1 VAKHLAELDNEVYVV
16 SRRMS
21 QKQPKYEKI
30 DGFHV
35 YRIYRGIVA
44 PLPFSKYEQPEAGK
58 KQALKARF
66 YEKYLFT
73 LLPFYA
79 SLFAAHLIKKHDLE
93 IIVERETSFGAGGL
107 ASVICRKPL
116 VLEIIGPRYS
126 KLSFNKAE
134 EILAYTETMIH
145 ESPIPQKVTFVD
157 AAADT
162 ELFRPDADQRAIV
175 RSQYGF
181 SSDVV
186 IGYVG
191 MFAGWHG
198 VEELIEASVDVVR
211 HTPNVKFLMVGPYF
225 EKVKEQVER
234 TPFKDSFIFTGPVP
248 HEKVP
253 AFINAMDITVA
264 PYNPSK
270 SPLRSEY
277 GIGSPLKVFEYMACG
292 KPVIATSVEPILRI
306 INHMENG
313 ILVPPGDSKALA
325 KAISFAVQNRE
336 KMEEIGE
343 KGRQTVLA
351 KYSWKAF
358 AKRLNKI
365 LKEVLAKHS
374 SERD

>member
-1 VAKHLAELDNEVYVV
+1 
-16 SRRMS
+16 
-21 QKQPKYEKI
+21 
-30 DGFHV
+30 
-35 YRIYRGIVA
+35 
-44 PLPFSKYEQPEAGK
+44 
-58 KQALKARF
+58 
-66 YEKYLFT
+66 
-73 LLPFYA
+73 
-79 SLFAAHLIKKHDLE
+79 
-93 IIVERETSFGAGGL
+93 
-107 ASVICRKPL
+107 
-116 VLEIIGPRYS
+116 
-126 KLSFNKAE
+126 
-134 EILAYTETMIH
+134 
-145 ESPIPQKVTFVD
+145 
-157 AAADT
+157 
-162 ELFRPDADQRAIV
+162 
-175 RSQYGF
+175 
-181 SSDVV
+181 
-186 IGYVG
+186 
-191 MFAGWHG
+191 
-198 VEELIEASVDVVR
+198 
-211 HTPNVKFLMVGPYF
+211 MVGPYF

-234 TPFKDSFIFTGPVP
+234 TPFKDSFIFAGPVP

-292 KPVIATSVEPILRI
+292 KPVIATSVEPVLRI